1 MGTSSKVSRFGVDV
15 HGKFSVATARDAS
28 GQVLSRHRLDHTD
41 REALRQTLRQWPSG
55 APVILEASFGWG
67 WMCDE
72 LMAAGLQPHLAS
84 SVKVAA
90 WRKARGLAK
99 SNRIDADL
107 LAELWDQQPRWWE
120 VWLAPQEVRDQREL
134 LRHRMGLVATQT
146 QVKNRIHAL
155 LHRHGIV
162 HGYSDLFGV
171 SGRRFLSLLVEDH
184 QRLRETARRTLKD
197 MLILLDALR
206 RLIARAT
213 RQFRAV
219 IRRSEG
225 AQRLTTL
232 PGVSTV
238 LAYTL
243 MAEIGQIERFANA
256 RKLVRYSLLA
266 PMADDSG
273 ETREGKPIG
282 RCLSRAGRA
291 TLQWAWIEAAHG
303 AIRKD
308 AHLRELFNRRTDNGK
323 QDRNRG
329 YIMIANRLCRI
340 AYAILKHKTDYQM
353 TPPPRRGSQG

>member
-90 WRKARGLAK
+90 WRKAWGLAK

-146 QVKNRIHAL
+146 QVKNRIHA
-155 LHRHGIV
+155 RWP
-162 HGYSDLFGV
+162 
-171 SGRRFLSLLVEDH
+171 
-184 QRLRETARRTLKD
+184 
-197 MLILLDALR
+197 
-206 RLIARAT
+206 T
-213 RQFRAV
+213 RSW
-219 IRRSEG
+219 RRSARSSG
-225 AQRLTTL
+225 LPMPASWCVTACWRRWLTTR
-232 PGVSTV
+232 
-238 LAYTL
+238 AK
-243 MAEIGQIERFANA
+243 R
-256 RKLVRYSLLA
+256 VRASR
-266 PMADDSG
+266 SG
-273 ETREGKPIG
+273 
-282 RCLSRAGRA
+282 
-291 TLQWAWIEAAHG
+291 
-303 AIRKD
+303 D
-308 AHLRELFNRRTDNGK
+308 A
-323 QDRNRG
+323 
-329 YIMIANRLCRI
+329 
-340 AYAILKHKTDYQM
+340 
-353 TPPPRRGSQG
+353 